1 MLIPSGL
8 DVLLASGN
16 RVRITHRLGG
26 NYTVVGSFGMARID
40 AWDADVLGIEN
51 RPNQHQS
58 PCATASA
65 LSVSQAAAPS
75 PRREYV
81 FETAKVNLDELWAAA
96 KTVYD
101 PEIPVNIV
109 DLGLVYRLEVDE
121 AGKVDVDMTLTAPGC
136 SMGPAIADDLRVRL
150 EAVAGVR
157 EASVN
162 IVWDPPWNQD
172 MMTEEARMIL
182 GMA

>member
-40 AWDADVLGIEN
+40 AWDADVLGLEK
-51 RPNQHQS
+51 REQPQS
-58 PCATASA
+58 PCFTATALSA
-65 LSVSQAAAPS
+65 AGAAAPAAK
-75 PRREYV
+75 REYV
-81 FETAKVNLDELWAAA
+81 FETSKVNLDELWDAA